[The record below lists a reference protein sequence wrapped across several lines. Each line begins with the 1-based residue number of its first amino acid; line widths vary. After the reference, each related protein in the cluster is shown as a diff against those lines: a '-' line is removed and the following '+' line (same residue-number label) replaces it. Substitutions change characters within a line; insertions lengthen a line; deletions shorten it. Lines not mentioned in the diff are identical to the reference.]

1 MVSLRVELTQT
12 ADGLSAQFV
21 SGLNSVKQNNRNVN
35 VLEVKCSNFSLT
47 QNQTIHAAFS
57 TSVNP
62 DDVNAE
68 DTGALLVAYQSASD
82 SYKLKLPASV
92 LARKGKWY
100 CTLSVRTWCGGQTP
114 CAVCPNGQTGACS
127 DTCAYLETYVEQESS
142 SAMEF
147 SVCET
152 FAQGGV
158 ESVPTEADVIAMY
171 LTAQSVLASMKEM
184 LALMKKGEAGGVAT
198 LDEEGRIPEAQ
209 LPTKIDAQSVG
220 GYTPEKFILASQK
233 GNAYGVAT
241 LDGSGKVPVMQLPAE
256 IDAQSVGGYTPTQF
270 VLNSR
275 VGAAY
280 GVAGLDAA
288 GKVPAAQ
295 LPSYVDDVVE
305 GYYNPTDSLFYEDA
319 SFLRGAI
326 AGEGGKIYV
335 DLASRKTYRWSGS
348 AATGFIEIPV
358 SLALGETA
366 STAYAGDKGKANA
379 QAIAELQAA
388 VDGLSSGGGGA
399 KRYLHEL
406 YFDSDENQSIRMA
419 CAVINNDPRPFH
431 LDADAD
437 YLRTL
442 PRELLYKNVMFTY
455 EGSDLYGFIAGTA
468 YEDSMGFNVVICCD
482 PNMMDYDGG
491 GWQFTFGGNYSDI
504 LEDTVTE
511 I

>member
-47 QNQTIHAAFS
+47 QNQTVHAAFS

-256 IDAQSVGGYTPTQF
+256 IDAQSVGGYQPTQF

-280 GVAGLDAA
+280 GVAELDAA

-305 GYYNPTDSLFYEDA
+305 GYYHVGAFYT
-319 SFLRGAI
+319 GAI
-326 AGEGGKIYV
+326 GAGERLAAESGKIYV
-335 DLASRKTYRWSGS
+335 DITTRKTYRYVGIG
-348 AATGFIEIPV
+348 AGYLEISP
-358 SLALGETA
+358 SLSLGEA
-366 STAYAGDKGKANA
+366 SGAAYPGEKGKANA

-388 VDGLSSGGGGA
+388 VEGLSSGGGGGA

-406 YFDSDENQSIRMA
+406 YFDSDEHQSIRMT

-491 GWQFTFGGNYSDI
+491 GWQFTFGGNYSDS